1 MATVPSQVAGTGSA
15 GGKKE
20 EELMKC
26 LKTIY
31 AVPRRRKVI
40 KTIYD
45 FIHSHEVIKTIYDFI
60 CSKKVI
66 KTIYDLVHSR
76 KAAKAIYD
84 LAPLVLIG
92 WITSYKALPVGEQ
105 IAAVVGMH
113 IFSRVVLEE
122 VVALVEH

>member
-1 MATVPSQVAGTGSA
+1 MAAVPSQVAGTGSA

-31 AVPRRRKVI
+31 VVPRRRKVI

-45 FIHSHEVIKTIYDFI
+45 FIHSHEVIKTIYDF
-60 CSKKVI
+60 
-66 KTIYDLVHSR
+66 VHSR

-105 IAAVVGMH
+105 IATVVGMH

-122 VVALVEH
+122 VSALVEH

>member
-1 MATVPSQVAGTGSA
+1 
-15 GGKKE
+15 
-20 EELMKC
+20 MKC

-45 FIHSHEVIKTIYDFI
+45 FI
-60 CSKKVI
+60 
-66 KTIYDLVHSR
+66 HSR

-122 VVALVEH
+122 VSALVEH